1 MKKAKLHFPWLQ
13 TAMAAGT
20 IIVLLKSA
28 HTGSIGFET
37 VDNVAETLYLHTTLV
52 IVFACTVVY
61 ELLQFRQRRKD
72 FDQQVVGYEEQIAKL
87 VHLKT
92 RLQRK
97 AQKHAGHADKL
108 KQFITGKILEYI
120 EYDEKFLHFKNIA
133 AEVRH
138 NGVICFDKVTSTLR
152 AQLLNTAHPTEKA
165 ALNDALEKMIYLWD
179 LLDLSTTDNVAM
191 YVANKIYESEEQYF
205 RLALTHTDSQQA
217 LTPAFSTR
225 RAVIKGLQ
233 VFVPDRSPPL
243 TEIIDRS
250 RPIVHLDDVFHIALE
265 DAGKL
270 LGNDNY
276 IALVVENLVNNALY
290 YFNSRK
296 YGNKYSRVAVTL
308 RLNESDAELT
318 VYGCGPPID
327 KVQGEQIYQL
337 GFSTKKSKG
346 NNGKGLGLYFVKQI
360 VTGYEGDIHYDN
372 ILNADETFVLR
383 IETTDGNTTSDI
395 IRVTCDEDG
404 KPLCQK
410 NETDAPHAEIALRMD
425 VAIRSIEV
433 AVQSSRQTYT
443 IDDLEST
450 ERRTFLDPAN
460 PLIPRWVLEAHSSLA
475 HGKITFRPLDVR
487 GVQFVLRFPT
497 AESRLDAAG
506 VEKRHEGGK
515 STTQPAELQAMTS
528 FASLSHRGAA

>member
-1 MKKAKLHFPWLQ
+1 MKTAEIHFPWLQ
-13 TAMAAGT
+13 TAMAAVT
-20 IIVLLKSA
+20 IIVLFIAADLDSIEFA
-28 HTGSIGFET
+28 AIHTI
-37 VDNVAETLYLHTTLV
+37 AEDFFLHTALI
-52 IVFACTVVY
+52 IVFGCSVVY
-61 ELLQFRQRRKD
+61 ELYQFRQRRKD

-87 VHLKT
+87 VQLKT

-152 AQLLNTAHPTEKA
+152 AQLSSAVLPAEKA
-165 ALNDALEKMIYLWD
+165 ALNDALEKMVYLWD
-179 LLDLSTTDNVAM
+179 LLDLSTTDNIAM

-205 RLALTHTDSQQA
+205 RLALNQTESQHA

-233 VFVPDRSPPL
+233 IFVSDRTPPL
-243 TEIIDRS
+243 TEFIDRS
-250 RPIVHLDDVFHIALE
+250 RPIVHSDEVFHIALD

-270 LGNDNY
+270 LGNENY

-308 RLNESDAELT
+308 RLNDNDAELA

-327 KVQGEQIYQL
+327 DVHADQIYQL

-346 NNGKGLGLYFVKQI
+346 NHGKGLGLYFVKQI
-360 VTGYEGDIHYDN
+360 VTGYEGHIHYNN
-372 ILNADETFVLR
+372 ISNADETFVLR

-404 KPLCQK
+404 KPVCRK
-410 NETDAPHAEIALRMD
+410 NESDSPHAEIALRLD

-443 IDDLEST
+443 LLDLEFS

-460 PLIPRWVLEAHSSLA
+460 PMIPRWVLETHSGPV

-497 AESRLDAAG
+497 AESRLDATGFEKPRDSATRTNALANSRTPIAFSSGSQRG
-506 VEKRHEGGK
+506 V
-515 STTQPAELQAMTS
+515 A
-528 FASLSHRGAA
+528 